1 MPIIPA
7 YPTMGIRE
15 FKANLSAVL
24 KRVQKGERI
33 TLTNHGESIVDLCP
47 PAEKPA
53 DELTWEEAKA
63 RLEKVYGPAK
73 RFDVKKLKPLE
84 IQYTDLSPSEQLLED
99 RGERF

>member
-1 MPIIPA
+1 MSIIPA

-33 TLTNHGESIVDLCP
+33 TLTNHGELIADLMP
-47 PAEKPA
+47 AAEKPI
-53 DELTWEEAKA
+53 DELTWEEAKVK
-63 RLEKVYGPAK
+63 LDKLFGP
-73 RFDVKKLKPLE
+73 RKKL
-84 IQYTDLSPSEQLLED
+84 DLSKFKPADIPFTGPSVSDILLED

>member
-1 MPIIPA
+1 MSIIAA

-47 PAEKPA
+47 PTEKPVE
-53 DELTWEEAKA
+53 ELSWEEAKA
-63 RLEKVYGPAK
+63 KLEKVYGPAK
-73 RFDVKKLKPLE
+73 RFDVTKLKPLA
-84 IQYTDLSPSEQLLED
+84 IKYTGLSPSEQLLED

>member
-47 PAEKPA
+47 PAEKPVE
-53 DELTWEEAKA
+53 ELTWEEAKA
-63 RLEKVYGPAK
+63 KLDKLYGP
-73 RFDVKKLKPLE
+73 RKKL
-84 IQYTDLSPSEQLLED
+84 DLSKFKPADIPYTGISLVEQLLED
-99 RGERF
+99 RGER

>member
-1 MPIIPA
+1 MTIIAA
-7 YPTMGIRE
+7 YQTMGIRE

-47 PAEKPA
+47 PTEKPV

-63 RLEKVYGPAK
+63 KLDKLYGPRK
-73 RFDVKKLKPLE
+73 KFDVTKLKPAD
-84 IQYTDLSPSEQLLED
+84 ISFTGPSLSDILLED

>member
-1 MPIIPA
+1 MTIIAA

-47 PAEKPA
+47 PAEKPVE
-53 DELTWEEAKA
+53 ELSWEEARAK
-63 RLEKVYGPAK
+63 LDKLYGPRK
-73 RFDVKKLKPLE
+73 KFDVTKIAPAN
-84 IQYTDLSPSEQLLED
+84 IQFTGMSPSEQLLED

>member
-1 MPIIPA
+1 MPIIAA

-33 TLTNHGESIVDLCP
+33 TLTNHGELIVDLCP
-47 PAEKPA
+47 PAEKA
-53 DELTWEEAKA
+53 VEELTWEEAKV

-73 RFDVKKLKPLE
+73 RFDVTKLKPLE
-84 IQYTDLSPSEQLLED
+84 IQYSGLSPSEQLLED

>member
-1 MPIIPA
+1 MSIIAA

-47 PAEKPA
+47 PTEKPVE
-53 DELTWEEAKA
+53 ELTWEEAKA
-63 RLEKVYGPAK
+63 KLEKVYGPAK
-73 RFDVKKLKPLE
+73 RFDVTKLKPLA
-84 IQYTDLSPSEQLLED
+84 IKYTGLSPSEQLLED

>member
-33 TLTNHGESIVDLCP
+33 TLTNHGESVVDLCP

-84 IQYTDLSPSEQLLED
+84 IQYTGLSPSEQLLED

>member
-33 TLTNHGESIVDLCP
+33 TLTNHGELIVDLCP
-47 PAEKPA
+47 PAEKA
-53 DELTWEEAKA
+53 VEELTWEEAKA
-63 RLEKVYGPAK
+63 KLDKLYGPRK
-73 RFDVKKLKPLE
+73 KFDVMKLTPADIPL
-84 IQYTDLSPSEQLLED
+84 TGPSLSDILLED

>member
-1 MPIIPA
+1 MSIIAA

-33 TLTNHGESIVDLCP
+33 TLTNHGEAIVDLCP
-47 PAEKPA
+47 PTEKPV

-63 RLEKVYGPAK
+63 KLDKVFGPRK
-73 RFDVKKLKPLE
+73 KFDVTKLKPAE
-84 IQYTDLSPSEQLLED
+84 AALSGISLVEQLLED
-99 RGERF
+99 RGER

>member
-1 MPIIPA
+1 MSIIAA

-33 TLTNHGESIVDLCP
+33 TLTNHGECIVDLCP
-47 PAEKPA
+47 PTEKPV

-63 RLEKVYGPAK
+63 KLEKVYGPAK
-73 RFDVKKLKPLE
+73 RFDVTKLKP
-84 IQYTDLSPSEQLLED
+84 IAIKYTGLSPSEQLLED

>member
-33 TLTNHGESIVDLCP
+33 TLTNHGELIVDLCP
-47 PAEKPA
+47 PAEKPIE
-53 DELTWEEAKA
+53 ELTWEEAKA
-63 RLEKVYGPAK
+63 KLDKLYGPRK
-73 RFDVKKLKPLE
+73 KFDVMKLTPAD
-84 IQYTDLSPSEQLLED
+84 IPFTGPSLSDILLED

>member
-1 MPIIPA
+1 MAIIA
-7 YPTMGIRE
+7 AHQTMGIRE

-47 PAEKPA
+47 PVEKPVE
-53 DELTWEEAKA
+53 ELSWEEAKA
-63 RLEKVYGPAK
+63 KLDKLYGPRK
-73 RFDVKKLKPLE
+73 KFDVATFVPAD
-84 IQYTDLSPSEQLLED
+84 IQFTGISPSEQLLDD

>member
-7 YPTMGIRE
+7 YSTMGIRE

-33 TLTNHGESIVDLCP
+33 TLTHHGEAIADLCP
-47 PAEKPA
+47 PAEKA
-53 DELTWEEAKA
+53 VDELTREEAKA
-63 RLEKVYGPAK
+63 KLDKLYGPRK
-73 RFDVKKLKPLE
+73 KFDMTKLKPVTV
-84 IQYTDLSPSEQLLED
+84 QYSGLSPSERLLKD